1 MLTSHTGSA
10 TTGSCCHQ
18 TQSPTGKALASSQQ
32 HAPGCEILPDMMLSC
47 MCRGL
52 AQDGYP
58 AIHTVLVDDS
68 RPRSGE
74 NAAMARV
81 ITKLPFNDTGDST
94 TFADNYRCQATVS
107 MLACL

>member
-1 MLTSHTGSA
+1 MDSLVRPSPEA
-10 TTGSCCHQ
+10 RTT
-18 TQSPTGKALASSQQ
+18 SSQVSFVNVFNT
-32 HAPGCEILPDMMLSC
+32 ALTFA
-47 MCRGL
+47 CRGL

-58 AIHTVLVDDS
+58 AIHTVLVADS

-81 ITKLPFNDTGDST
+81 IAKLPFNDTTDST

-107 MLACL
+107 MLAIWQ